1 MRCKWFCIVILA
13 IFAVGF
19 IACGGSDDEVET
31 SPTKTTP
38 TSTTET
44 TEPVVE
50 EPVEELPDV
59 NFGAERAAITAFLVS
74 YDAAVN
80 AGKRTTKPDELM
92 AHWVDRP
99 GVFFAHSLFGAAINS
114 KSYKKIWTTWA
125 GLFKRQL
132 HRAHQITAEDIGI
145 DARGEKATITG
156 RLQLLNQPIPIAL
169 GLEKDAEGMW
179 KIWAADYG
187 DQGLIKKIK
196 TLQ

>member
-1 MRCKWFCIVILA
+1 MRYKWFCMVILA

-19 IACGGSDDEVET
+19 IACGGSDDEGET
-31 SPTKTTP
+31 SSTKTTP

-80 AGKRTTKPDELM
+80 AGKRSTKPNELM
-92 AHWVDRP
+92 THWVDRP
-99 GVFFAHSLFGAAINS
+99 GVFFAHSLFGATINS
-114 KSYKKIWTTWA
+114 KSYQKIWTTWS

-145 DARGEKATITG
+145 DARGEKAMVTG

-169 GLEKDAEGMW
+169 GLEKDDEGKW
-179 KIWAADYG
+179 LIWAADYG
-187 DQGLIKKIK
+187 DLGLIKKIE
-196 TLQ
+196 TPQ